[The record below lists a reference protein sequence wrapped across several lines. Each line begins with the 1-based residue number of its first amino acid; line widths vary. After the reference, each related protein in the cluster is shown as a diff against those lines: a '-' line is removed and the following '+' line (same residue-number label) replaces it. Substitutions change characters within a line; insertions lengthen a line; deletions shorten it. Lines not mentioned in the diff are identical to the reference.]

1 MTRWGQVQN
10 TETTN
15 TIHRTNRSNSALSI
29 APMFNLTTNL
39 LCHKTSQQAATVQQ
53 LPSTELCLR
62 IVWLSDGPAPRRWS
76 PVKVSMELWARHM
89 GRHCMV
95 DKIVTF
101 WGREFPFFSAFS
113 VQSTDLGWIAG
124 PGREWQQYYSTG
136 HPWWMVTERNASRK
150 WKCCKT
156 VSKGDD
162 AVKSEVEQ
170 GYALDQAMISIFS
183 IFRSKAGVKL
193 TFYWWLILLRCCL
206 SVAATLQ
213 TTVMLPVCC

>member
-89 GRHCMV
+89 GRHCVV

-101 WGREFPFFSAFS
+101 WGREFPFFSAFLIRDVIVWIFIISMGLYLDCSHFILVHLHS
-113 VQSTDLGWIAG
+113 VWG
-124 PGREWQQYYSTG
+124 
-136 HPWWMVTERNASRK
+136 
-150 WKCCKT
+150 
-156 VSKGDD
+156 
-162 AVKSEVEQ
+162 
-170 GYALDQAMISIFS
+170 F
-183 IFRSKAGVKL
+183 
-193 TFYWWLILLRCCL
+193 
-206 SVAATLQ
+206 
-213 TTVMLPVCC
+213 

>member
-89 GRHCMV
+89 GRHCVV

-101 WGREFPFFSAFS
+101 WGAEFPFFSDSRCLTEIIIMCKDQDRNSGSNHFIWGIY
-113 VQSTDLGWIAG
+113 T
-124 PGREWQQYYSTG
+124 WQ
-136 HPWWMVTERNASRK
+136 
-150 WKCCKT
+150 
-156 VSKGDD
+156 
-162 AVKSEVEQ
+162 
-170 GYALDQAMISIFS
+170 
-183 IFRSKAGVKL
+183 L
-193 TFYWWLILLRCCL
+193 TFRILKDKEIF
-206 SVAATLQ
+206 
-213 TTVMLPVCC
+213 

>member
-89 GRHCMV
+89 GRHCVV

-101 WGREFPFFSAFS
+101 WGREFPFFSGRKSHYWPLLWGNHVNYTSHILCCQLTLDHSYIRGNGNVLFS
-113 VQSTDLGWIAG
+113 
-124 PGREWQQYYSTG
+124 
-136 HPWWMVTERNASRK
+136 
-150 WKCCKT
+150 
-156 VSKGDD
+156 
-162 AVKSEVEQ
+162 
-170 GYALDQAMISIFS
+170 
-183 IFRSKAGVKL
+183 
-193 TFYWWLILLRCCL
+193 
-206 SVAATLQ
+206 
-213 TTVMLPVCC
+213 

>member
-89 GRHCMV
+89 GRHCVV

-101 WGREFPFFSAFS
+101 WGREFPFFS
-113 VQSTDLGWIAG
+113 G
-124 PGREWQQYYSTG
+124 YYYVPCFTVINKVPPFWHTG
-136 HPWWMVTERNASRK
+136 K
-150 WKCCKT
+150 WYCWYLLIDENFHT
-156 VSKGDD
+156 IIYVSCSH
-162 AVKSEVEQ
+162 AMSNCT
-170 GYALDQAMISIFS
+170 GYAYFIN
-183 IFRSKAGVKL
+183 K
-193 TFYWWLILLRCCL
+193 
-206 SVAATLQ
+206 
-213 TTVMLPVCC
+213 

>member
-15 TIHRTNRSNSALSI
+15 TIHRSNRSNSALSI

-89 GRHCMV
+89 GRHCVV

-101 WGREFPFFSAFS
+101 WGREFPFFSANTAAF
-113 VQSTDLGWIAG
+113 WC
-124 PGREWQQYYSTG
+124 ENW
-136 HPWWMVTERNASRK
+136 
-150 WKCCKT
+150 
-156 VSKGDD
+156 
-162 AVKSEVEQ
+162 
-170 GYALDQAMISIFS
+170 
-183 IFRSKAGVKL
+183 KL
-193 TFYWWLILLRCCL
+193 TRNCSSNKTFLLKSANQTYLAGKIFKLAFLWW
-206 SVAATLQ
+206 
-213 TTVMLPVCC
+213 

>member
-89 GRHCMV
+89 GRHCVV

-101 WGREFPFFSAFS
+101 WGAEFPFFSVTNTNKMYWYWFDLFS
-113 VQSTDLGWIAG
+113 GFRIGRGWG
-124 PGREWQQYYSTG
+124 CGKRWE
-136 HPWWMVTERNASRK
+136 E
-150 WKCCKT
+150 T
-156 VSKGDD
+156 VLY
-162 AVKSEVEQ
+162 V
-170 GYALDQAMISIFS
+170 L
-183 IFRSKAGVKL
+183 
-193 TFYWWLILLRCCL
+193 
-206 SVAATLQ
+206 
-213 TTVMLPVCC
+213 

>member
-15 TIHRTNRSNSALSI
+15 TIHRSNRSNSALSI

-89 GRHCMV
+89 GRHCVV

-101 WGREFPFFSAFS
+101 WGREFPFFSGS
-113 VQSTDLGWIAG
+113 VRTWPRNSCSFWIAK
-124 PGREWQQYYSTG
+124 T
-136 HPWWMVTERNASRK
+136 
-150 WKCCKT
+150 KCCW
-156 VSKGDD
+156 SDQILSGWGRGRYQ
-162 AVKSEVEQ
+162 SEGACSLYEE
-170 GYALDQAMISIFS
+170 IS
-183 IFRSKAGVKL
+183 AAPYE
-193 TFYWWLILLRCCL
+193 YWENTSYLYLYII
-206 SVAATLQ
+206 STQ
-213 TTVMLPVCC
+213 N

>member
-89 GRHCMV
+89 GRHCVV
-95 DKIVTF
+95 DKIVIF
-101 WGREFPFFSAFS
+101 LGAEFPFFSDSIAVNDTSQNFTMFRDGPTLKLRHYAKQAF
-113 VQSTDLGWIAG
+113 Q
-124 PGREWQQYYSTG
+124 
-136 HPWWMVTERNASRK
+136 H
-150 WKCCKT
+150 T
-156 VSKGDD
+156 VH
-162 AVKSEVEQ
+162 
-170 GYALDQAMISIFS
+170 
-183 IFRSKAGVKL
+183 VKL
-193 TFYWWLILLRCCL
+193 GQTDSPNNSILRVLLDFPKSRW
-206 SVAATLQ
+206 
-213 TTVMLPVCC
+213 

>member
-15 TIHRTNRSNSALSI
+15 TIHRSNRSNSALSI

-89 GRHCMV
+89 GRHCVV

-101 WGREFPFFSAFS
+101 WGREFPFFS
-113 VQSTDLGWIAG
+113 G
-124 PGREWQQYYSTG
+124 PG
-136 HPWWMVTERNASRK
+136 PASRTQAANWGNEGK
-150 WKCCKT
+150 KCLIT
-156 VSKGDD
+156 F
-162 AVKSEVEQ
+162 Q
-170 GYALDQAMISIFS
+170 Q
-183 IFRSKAGVKL
+183 KL
-193 TFYWWLILLRCCL
+193 QRCPNLWICQTLSPVDICLVARRRRNILSTSCP
-206 SVAATLQ
+206 Q
-213 TTVMLPVCC
+213 TE

>member
-1 MTRWGQVQN
+1 MLHNHHAVYPPIPITDIPGDDDVIIQN

-15 TIHRTNRSNSALSI
+15 TIHRSNRSNSALSI

-89 GRHCMV
+89 GRHCVV

-101 WGREFPFFSAFS
+101 
-113 VQSTDLGWIAG
+113 
-124 PGREWQQYYSTG
+124 
-136 HPWWMVTERNASRK
+136 
-150 WKCCKT
+150 
-156 VSKGDD
+156 
-162 AVKSEVEQ
+162 
-170 GYALDQAMISIFS
+170 
-183 IFRSKAGVKL
+183 
-193 TFYWWLILLRCCL
+193 
-206 SVAATLQ
+206 
-213 TTVMLPVCC
+213 

>member
-15 TIHRTNRSNSALSI
+15 TIHRSNRSNSALSI

-89 GRHCMV
+89 GRHCVV

-101 WGREFPFFSAFS
+101 WGREFPFFSALDS
-113 VQSTDLGWIAG
+113 WRYLKILKSRQSGEFLCYIPVLRPLMLGVWS
-124 PGREWQQYYSTG
+124 W
-136 HPWWMVTERNASRK
+136 
-150 WKCCKT
+150 
-156 VSKGDD
+156 
-162 AVKSEVEQ
+162 SEVYQ
-170 GYALDQAMISIFS
+170 GSGYKGYKRPTPSH
-183 IFRSKAGVKL
+183 
-193 TFYWWLILLRCCL
+193 
-206 SVAATLQ
+206 
-213 TTVMLPVCC
+213 

>member
-89 GRHCMV
+89 GRHCVV

-101 WGREFPFFSAFS
+101 WGREFPFFS
-113 VQSTDLGWIAG
+113 GMIAIMG
-124 PGREWQQYYSTG
+124 
-136 HPWWMVTERNASRK
+136 
-150 WKCCKT
+150 
-156 VSKGDD
+156 
-162 AVKSEVEQ
+162 
-170 GYALDQAMISIFS
+170 
-183 IFRSKAGVKL
+183 FRSGRWRKCGRRHNQIRLKCGQCSDADSALNIWNINTK
-193 TFYWWLILLRCCL
+193 
-206 SVAATLQ
+206 
-213 TTVMLPVCC
+213 

>member
-15 TIHRTNRSNSALSI
+15 TIHRSNRSNSALSI

-89 GRHCMV
+89 GRHCVV

-101 WGREFPFFSAFS
+101 WGREFPFFSGWDGARVVIIDHES
-113 VQSTDLGWIAG
+113 LGLGSQHRTI
-124 PGREWQQYYSTG
+124 
-136 HPWWMVTERNASRK
+136 V
-150 WKCCKT
+150 
-156 VSKGDD
+156 D
-162 AVKSEVEQ
+162 
-170 GYALDQAMISIFS
+170 
-183 IFRSKAGVKL
+183 
-193 TFYWWLILLRCCL
+193 LILIFIIFAQIQFSQQSAVLL
-206 SVAATLQ
+206 
-213 TTVMLPVCC
+213 

>member
-15 TIHRTNRSNSALSI
+15 TIHRSNRSNSALSI

-89 GRHCMV
+89 GRHCVV

-101 WGREFPFFSAFS
+101 WGREFPFFSG
-113 VQSTDLGWIAG
+113 VDLRFKLKPPYTTA
-124 PGREWQQYYSTG
+124 
-136 HPWWMVTERNASRK
+136 
-150 WKCCKT
+150 
-156 VSKGDD
+156 
-162 AVKSEVEQ
+162 
-170 GYALDQAMISIFS
+170 ALQPPAARQLQISCRLEIEDWVAP
-183 IFRSKAGVKL
+183 RA
-193 TFYWWLILLRCCL
+193 L
-206 SVAATLQ
+206 SSYIQ
-213 TTVMLPVCC
+213 

>member
-15 TIHRTNRSNSALSI
+15 TIHRSNRSNSALSI

-89 GRHCMV
+89 GRHCVV

-101 WGREFPFFSAFS
+101 WGAEFPFFS
-113 VQSTDLGWIAG
+113 DLNTKK
-124 PGREWQQYYSTG
+124 WQERLDKTQY
-136 HPWWMVTERNASRK
+136 
-150 WKCCKT
+150 
-156 VSKGDD
+156 
-162 AVKSEVEQ
+162 
-170 GYALDQAMISIFS
+170 
-183 IFRSKAGVKL
+183 
-193 TFYWWLILLRCCL
+193 
-206 SVAATLQ
+206 LQ
-213 TTVMLPVCC
+213 TYTYISNSSPKKWLPPSQSPC

>member
-15 TIHRTNRSNSALSI
+15 TIHRSNRSNSALSI

-89 GRHCMV
+89 GRHCVV

-101 WGREFPFFSAFS
+101 WGREFPFFSA
-113 VQSTDLGWIAG
+113 
-124 PGREWQQYYSTG
+124 Y
-136 HPWWMVTERNASRK
+136 N
-150 WKCCKT
+150 
-156 VSKGDD
+156 
-162 AVKSEVEQ
+162 
-170 GYALDQAMISIFS
+170 
-183 IFRSKAGVKL
+183 
-193 TFYWWLILLRCCL
+193 ILLLMQYARQCRQCNWSYEL
-206 SVAATLQ
+206 LRDDRAGMMCSGEESQYCWGGNEAG
-213 TTVMLPVCC
+213 CECE